1 MGTTQRTPDAGPS
14 VDELQRTLGAAQE
27 EIVRLAHE
35 KSEAI
40 AQQTAVSEVLKAM
53 SRSPY
58 ALDMLLQATIDHGT
72 TLCRAENGLI
82 YLMSGGELRLRADSR
97 GAPPEAKAYELAHPT
112 PIDRGTAV
120 GRAVVEAGTVHIT
133 DVLADPEYQWEIQKL
148 VGYRTLLAVPIR
160 RAHEILGVIA
170 FSRSTVLPFSERE
183 TALVETFAD
192 QAAIALENIR
202 LFNETKEALEQQ
214 TATNE
219 ILKLISRSAADL
231 QPVFDSVVEN
241 ANRLCAGDY
250 AFVYLAEG
258 SGFRNVAAFGGSPEL
273 AEINRQELRYRG
285 RGTLVGRVALEERVV
300 QIPDVLED
308 AEYTLHAAQRAGG
321 FRTLLGVPMKRG
333 DTTLLG
339 VIGVARN
346 EVRPFTPSE
355 IQLVETFA
363 DQAAIAIE
371 NVRLFNEIQAT
382 SKELEIASR
391 HKSEFL
397 ANMSH
402 ELRTPLNAV
411 IGFSDVL
418 IQGMVGEL
426 GPKQTEYLEDI
437 RSSGQHLLSLIND
450 ILDLS
455 KVEAGKMELEPSR
468 FSLSDALQAV
478 VMMVR
483 ERAAGRGIGLSTQ
496 IDPEIDP
503 VEADERKVKQVVLN
517 LLTNAVKFTPAGGQ
531 VQLRATRAGDGVVV
545 AIRDTGMGISPADQA
560 RVFEEFAQARG
571 GATREQEGTG
581 LGLTLSRKFVEL
593 HGGTIWVESEL
604 GKGSTFTFTLP
615 LAGSGRHDT
624 MPTATRP
631 D

>member
-1 MGTTQRTPDAGPS
+1 
-14 VDELQRTLGAAQE
+14 
-27 EIVRLAHE
+27 
-35 KSEAI
+35 
-40 AQQTAVSEVLKAM
+40 
-53 SRSPY
+53 
-58 ALDMLLQATIDHGT
+58 
-72 TLCRAENGLI
+72 
-82 YLMSGGELRLRADSR
+82 
-97 GAPPEAKAYELAHPT
+97 
-112 PIDRGTAV
+112 
-120 GRAVVEAGTVHIT
+120 
-133 DVLADPEYQWEIQKL
+133 
-148 VGYRTLLAVPIR
+148 
-160 RAHEILGVIA
+160 
-170 FSRSTVLPFSERE
+170 
-183 TALVETFAD
+183 
-192 QAAIALENIR
+192 
-202 LFNETKEALEQQ
+202 
-214 TATNE
+214 
-219 ILKLISRSAADL
+219 
-231 QPVFDSVVEN
+231 
-241 ANRLCAGDY
+241 
-250 AFVYLAEG
+250 
-258 SGFRNVAAFGGSPEL
+258 
-273 AEINRQELRYRG
+273 
-285 RGTLVGRVALEERVV
+285 
-300 QIPDVLED
+300 
-308 AEYTLHAAQRAGG
+308 
-321 FRTLLGVPMKRG
+321 
-333 DTTLLG
+333 
-339 VIGVARN
+339 VARN

-382 SKELEIASR
+382 SKELEVASR